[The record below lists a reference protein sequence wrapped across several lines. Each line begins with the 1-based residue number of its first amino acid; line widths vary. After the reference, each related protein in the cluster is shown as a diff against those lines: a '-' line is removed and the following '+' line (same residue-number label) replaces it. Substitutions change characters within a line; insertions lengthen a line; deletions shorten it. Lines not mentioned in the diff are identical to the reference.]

1 MKVKVDYNKTVS
13 FDIDAQNGF
22 TPVCPD
28 ELPVEGGNLIVEEL
42 NKNATRAKYRFASK
56 DAHPENGLWTAT
68 ETEPQFSPVGLPNV
82 DIKWNKHCVV
92 GTHGF
97 ELLKGL
103 PKMEEYDFFVYKGVE
118 KDLHPYSPCYHD
130 LEKKISTGIIEMA
143 KMKDITTFILGGLAL
158 NYEENPLC
166 LGTAALDLKD
176 AKFEVIINLKST
188 AGIGS
193 ERGKKTFID
202 TLKSKGII
210 IVNCANDIIIG

>member
-1 MKVKVDYNKTVS
+1 MKVKVNYNKTVS

-22 TPVCPD
+22 TPICPD
-28 ELPVEGGNLIVEEL
+28 ELPVEDGDLIVEEL

-68 ETEPQFSPVGLPNV
+68 ETEPQFYPVGLPNV

-92 GTHGF
+92 GTNGF

-130 LEKKISTGIIEMA
+130 LGKKISTGIIEMA
-143 KMKDITTFILGGLAL
+143 DSKCVNTFILGGLAL
-158 NYEENPLC
+158 NYC
-166 LGTAALDLKD
+166 LGEGALDL
-176 AKFEVIINLKST
+176 AKAGFRVIINLSATRGIGDCSEFMKKAED
-188 AGIGS
+188 AGII
-193 ERGKKTFID
+193 FID
-202 TLKSKGII
+202 S
-210 IVNCANDIIIG
+210 ADDIEFDNIW